1 MKLVGVHSVTS
12 SPVSWFN
19 EAAPDWWSK
28 QLANVATGTLR
39 DRPPPR
45 WQRAETI
52 WSALDW
58 ADRYS
63 QFAAAGVNV
72 IFLDL
77 FSSSEH
83 LVRQLAAMRGAEMA
97 GVQVI
102 PMPDGN
108 SWSGFLVAKNGFD
121 TEAKIIGEAVRRLIP
136 LTASPACYALPDG
149 RVLIAP
155 YHAELWTPQ
164 RWLAVLQTLESNIK
178 RPVAFLPDFQDF
190 SKMAV
195 FQQVLKGRM
204 VGAGMWGNRTPKTV
218 GSSLAQAKAAHALGL
233 WWVQYTATQDN
244 RPRESIFDE
253 AANTGLLDATWQAA
267 ISEGAEVTMHTTADD
282 YYEGTHLE
290 PTDKRGAGW
299 LSLYSYY
306 AQWFKTGQPPRLL
319 REALF
324 LSHRLAPW
332 NATPT
337 KQTLPVMKPRGGV
350 AQELIEVRALLPSP
364 ATVTLDGKQFT
375 GKAGMNVFTA
385 PLTPGTH
392 RAQVRTANDLLV
404 DIVGSPSSTQLGWQ
418 DVDYVMASNVEVPG
432 SWFR

>member
-1 MKLVGVHSVTS
+1 
-12 SPVSWFN
+12 
-19 EAAPDWWSK
+19 
-28 QLANVATGTLR
+28 
-39 DRPPPR
+39 
-45 WQRAETI
+45 
-52 WSALDW
+52 
-58 ADRYS
+58 
-63 QFAAAGVNV
+63 
-72 IFLDL
+72 
-77 FSSSEH
+77 
-83 LVRQLAAMRGAEMA
+83 
-97 GVQVI
+97 
-102 PMPDGN
+102 
-108 SWSGFLVAKNGFD
+108 
-121 TEAKIIGEAVRRLIP
+121 
-136 LTASPACYALPDG
+136 
-149 RVLIAP
+149 VLIAP

-290 PTDKRGAGW
+290 PTDQA
-299 LSLYSYY
+299 
-306 AQWFKTGQPPRLL
+306 
-319 REALF
+319 
-324 LSHRLAPW
+324 
-332 NATPT
+332 
-337 KQTLPVMKPRGGV
+337 
-350 AQELIEVRALLPSP
+350 EVRALLPSP